1 MTDKPAKK
9 LLRVLAGETVAKPP
23 WWLMRQAGR
32 YLPEYRA
39 LRLRAEDFVGLCLN
53 PALAAEATLQ
63 PIRRFGMDAAILF
76 SDILLVPLAL
86 GRTVGFRGDGPSLE
100 PRDDATGRPWSRST
114 SRRGCG
120 SMQPGSTRCLRRRRA
135 AAPCSPAILR

>member
-63 PIRRFGMDAAILF
+63 PIPVRY
-76 SDILLVPLAL
+76 
-86 GRTVGFRGDGPSLE
+86 
-100 PRDDATGRPWSRST
+100 
-114 SRRGCG
+114 GCG
-120 SMQPGSTRCLRRRRA
+120 DPVFRHPAGAPRARAHGRISRRRA
-135 AAPCSPAILR
+135 DP